1 MFSIG
6 QTVQTQG
13 INQLCQDPIN
23 ALKIQ
28 NAFSRYLKK
37 DWGDLCD
44 DDKKMNDD
52 ALETDDRILASY
64 HIQTASS
71 LEKIYIVTEYDR
83 SVTTVL
89 LANEY

>member
-1 MFSIG
+1 MF
-6 QTVQTQG
+6 
-13 INQLCQDPIN
+13 
-23 ALKIQ
+23 ALSIQ
-28 NAFSRYLKK
+28 NAFARYLKK

-44 DDKKMNDD
+44 DDKKMNDE

-71 LEKIYIVTEYDR
+71 VEKIYIVTEYDR